1 MSNVA
6 KRRPRFL
13 NLFQVKFP
21 VGAIA
26 SIGHRISGVLLL
38 CFLPLSVIALEH
50 SLDSPAS
57 FAGLRDTLST
67 YWLLPLLIA
76 GAWSLT
82 HHILGGVRHMLMDIG
97 IGYRLDNARAT
108 ARAVIVSSLLVACGT
123 LIWWLL

>member
-1 MSNVA
+1 MVA

-13 NLFQVKFP
+13 NLFQIKFP

-57 FAGLRDTLST
+57 FARLRDTLST

-76 GAWSLT
+76 GTWSLA
-82 HHILGGVRHMLMDIG
+82 HHILCGVRHMLMDIG
-97 IGYRLDNARAT
+97 IGYRLDRARAT
-108 ARAVIVSSLLVACGT
+108 ARLVIASGLLVACAT
-123 LIWWLL
+123 LVWGLL